1 MVGDVDF
8 LSVHIPFIEGE
19 TNNLLNEESLSG
31 LNSECHILNFS
42 RNGIIDEDYL
52 MDRINNNTFNGY
64 YITDFP
70 SNKLVGNSQVFK
82 YLILVHLQMR
92 LLLIQH

>member
-42 RNGIIDEDYL
+42 RNDY
-52 MDRINNNTFNGY
+52 R
-64 YITDFP
+64 
-70 SNKLVGNSQVFK
+70 
-82 YLILVHLQMR
+82 
-92 LLLIQH
+92 